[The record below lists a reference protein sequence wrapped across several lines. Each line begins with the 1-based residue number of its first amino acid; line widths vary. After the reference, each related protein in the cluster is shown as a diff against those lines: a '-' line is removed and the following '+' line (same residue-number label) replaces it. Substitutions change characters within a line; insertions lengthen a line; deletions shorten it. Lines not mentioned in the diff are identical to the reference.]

1 MDLKNTLILNLI
13 ALFIFLGC
21 ASTQNVASIKSST
34 TNTNTV
40 SNLSPEISLADYLR
54 RISGVSVKGSGADAT
69 VLIRSGGNS
78 INLSSEPLFLIDG
91 TEYTGGFKS
100 ISNSISVSQ
109 IKSVTVYKNASETA
123 FYGIRG
129 ANGVISITLK

>member
-1 MDLKNTLILNLI
+1 MKNTVILSLG
-13 ALFIFLGC
+13 ALFILISC
-21 ASTQNVASIKSST
+21 VSTKNTSTTKSST
-34 TNTNTV
+34 ASSNII

-100 ISNSISVSQ
+100 ISNSISVGQ

-129 ANGVISITLK
+129 ANGVIAIVLK